1 MTSDSVGLSNPVWKC
16 VSNECEGLNVA
27 GLSHNSKRRDGVM
40 ERSVCAESP
49 VSTVSTHKNGPGL

>member
-16 VSNECEGLNVA
+16 VSNECEGLNV

-40 ERSVCAESP
+40 ERSVCADSP
-49 VSTVSTHKNGPGL
+49 VSTVSTHHKNGPGL